1 MTQNRRIEE
10 KIERKH
16 KGPERERERERGQVN
31 LVFRTWMQYAD
42 GRQLLSGDWRTA
54 PKLHSPA
61 E

>member
-10 KIERKH
+10 KIECKH
-16 KGPERERERERGQVN
+16 KGAERERERGQVN
-31 LVFRTWMQYAD
+31 LVFGTWMQYAD